1 MKNTALSL
9 KKLSGV
15 NEMCCVKSADF
26 IQDLLALASDYD
38 GDGNGLCWESYEEV
52 ANILKDKYPALF
64 EGYKML
70 KEVEENA
77 VC

>member
-1 MKNTALSL
+1 MLT
-9 KKLSGV
+9 
-15 NEMCCVKSADF
+15 
-26 IQDLLALASDYD
+26 SDYD
-38 GDGNGLCWESYEEV
+38 GDGNGLCGESYEEV
-52 ANILKDKYPALF
+52 VNILKDKYPALF